1 MTTKKAEAEQAKSIA
16 EIDAERKLSDTPVE
30 EQIDSGAP
38 IDPNLPAD
46 FGMGPGP
53 VSPPVTMGPAT
64 VLDIP
69 ANVPYPTGNPYEP
82 SYAEINGLPVPP
94 VEPVK

>member
-1 MTTKKAEAEQAKSIA
+1 
-16 EIDAERKLSDTPVE
+16 
-30 EQIDSGAP
+30 
-38 IDPNLPAD
+38 
-46 FGMGPGP
+46 
-53 VSPPVTMGPAT
+53 